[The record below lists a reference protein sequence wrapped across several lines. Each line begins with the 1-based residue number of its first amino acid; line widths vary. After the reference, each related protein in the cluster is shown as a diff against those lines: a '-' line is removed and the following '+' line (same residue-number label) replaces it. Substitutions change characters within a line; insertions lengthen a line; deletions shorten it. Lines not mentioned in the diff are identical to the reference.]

1 MQLYAYDWSELVPLD
16 VGDDGRFAEQ
26 PLDAYW
32 VDAWRHAFVIESDGK
47 TAGFALVLGK
57 SRLSARDGVFDM
69 AEFFVMRRF
78 RRQRVGHAAATL
90 LFDRFAGPWE
100 VRERRKNPAA
110 ISFWRRVIG
119 DYTRGAFEEVDLD
132 DERWNGPV
140 QHFSSLPR

>member
-57 SRLSARDGVFDM
+57 SRL
-69 AEFFVMRRF
+69 
-78 RRQRVGHAAATL
+78 
-90 LFDRFAGPWE
+90 
-100 VRERRKNPAA
+100 
-110 ISFWRRVIG
+110 
-119 DYTRGAFEEVDLD
+119 
-132 DERWNGPV
+132 
-140 QHFSSLPR
+140 